1 MRFLSMPAPIS
12 PPEWSAALSRPCTL
26 IRFDGIPQ
34 SGDFDRLLERAEH
47 LVVQRTA
54 DRRPFRAVIECLQ
67 NLERHA
73 KPGTPICFQL
83 EGWMVQGAPRFR
95 IRTLNHVRDGER
107 QQVSRWLDRHSDWQQ
122 NSASTSSLGLAWRGL
137 HRDALAQGRRTP
149 RGGAGLGWLSLA
161 RHAVRP
167 PVIGLRQGDGGERL
181 FFSVE
186 VACAA

>member
-1 MRFLSMPAPIS
+1 MPAS
-12 PPEWSAALSRPCTL
+12 NAFYELNAAFAKPCTL

-34 SGDFDRLLERAEH
+34 PGDFDRLLERAEDI
-47 LVVQRTA
+47 VVQRTS
-54 DRRPFRAVIECLQ
+54 DRRPFRAIIECLQ

-73 KPGTPICFQL
+73 EPGTPICFHL
-83 EGWMVQGAPRFR
+83 EGITVAGTPRFR
-95 IRTLNHVRDGER
+95 IRTVNHVRNGEKP
-107 QQVSRWLDRHSDWQQ
+107 QVSLWLDRHAQWQR

-137 HRDALAQGRRTP
+137 YREALAHLGRTP

-161 RHAVRP
+161 RHAVKP
-167 PVIGLRQGDGGERL
+167 PVIGLRQGDRGERL